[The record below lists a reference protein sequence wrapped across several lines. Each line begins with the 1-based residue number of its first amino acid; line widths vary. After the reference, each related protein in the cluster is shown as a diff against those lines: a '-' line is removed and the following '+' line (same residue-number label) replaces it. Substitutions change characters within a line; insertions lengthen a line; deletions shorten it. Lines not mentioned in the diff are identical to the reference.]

1 MIIITSDKGQILYD
15 AALVDQAGDHLF
27 EPEAWRARG
36 GLEPVTAGRGSAWF
50 IDDGRTPM
58 VLRHYRRGG
67 FMARLSED
75 RYLWSGREQSRPWR
89 EFMLLARLV
98 ELGLPVPRPVA
109 ARIIHRAPFYQG
121 DLITTRL
128 PARALSA
135 LARERAELP
144 WRAIGACIRRF
155 HEAGVFHAD
164 LNAHNI
170 LLDVQDRPFIID
182 FDRGE
187 IRQPG
192 PWQARN
198 LARLRRSL
206 YKLKAAD
213 PAFAFSPADWE
224 ELLGGYR

>member
-1 MIIITSDKGQILYD
+1 
-15 AALVDQAGDHLF
+15 
-27 EPEAWRARG
+27 
-36 GLEPVTAGRGSAWF
+36 
-50 IDDGRTPM
+50 M

-67 FMARLSED
+67 LMARLVED

-98 ELGLPVPRPVA
+98 DQGLPVPRPVA
-109 ARIIHRAPFYQG
+109 ARIIHRGPFYQG

-128 PARALSA
+128 PARALST
-135 LARERAELP
+135 LARERSNLP
-144 WRAIGACIRRF
+144 WGAIGACIRAF

-170 LLDVQDRPFIID
+170 LLDAENRPFVID

-187 IRQPG
+187 IRAPG
-192 PWQARN
+192 AWQARN

-206 YKLKAAD
+206 DKLKAAD
-213 PAFAFSPADWE
+213 PVFAFTPTDWE
-224 ELLGGYR
+224 QLLVGYR